1 MKEIEDAAVQLA
13 NGKLDGVH
21 VTYMSRD
28 ELGQMSD
35 SIRDLISYQKTIIED
50 ISDILGRYVRGK
62 F

>member
-35 SIRDLISYQKTIIED
+35 SIRDLISYQKD
-50 ISDILGRYVRGK
+50 DY
-62 F
+62 